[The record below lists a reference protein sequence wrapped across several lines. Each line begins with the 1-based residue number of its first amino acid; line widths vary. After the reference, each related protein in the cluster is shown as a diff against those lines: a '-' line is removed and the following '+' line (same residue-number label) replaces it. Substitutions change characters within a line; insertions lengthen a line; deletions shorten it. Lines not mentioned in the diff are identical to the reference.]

1 LFEDRVMTVLVHV
14 EYTLRTSNAPIGVS
28 TYTTQDSLPDNLRA
42 LLPSP
47 DEIAQ
52 IVGAFDDDEVGLPG
66 LYNDDTEIEDD
77 EANTEE

>member
-1 LFEDRVMTVLVHV
+1 
-14 EYTLRTSNAPIGVS
+14 LRTSNAPIGVATYS
-28 TYTTQDSLPDNLRA
+28 TQNSLPDNLRA

-66 LYNDDTEIEDD
+66 FGKDDIEIEED
-77 EANTEE
+77 E

>member
-1 LFEDRVMTVLVHV
+1 MTVLVHV

-47 DEIAQ
+47 DELAR
-52 IVGAFDDDEVGLPG
+52 IVGAFEDDEVGLLG
-66 LYNDDTEIEDD
+66 LGKSETDTED
-77 EANTEE
+77 N